1 MGRNISRRDR
11 VSLAR
16 NVLKDVCIRENVL
29 NGLGKCIQKELA
41 DMCSR
46 KKPSLL
52 RQCEPGKK
60 NLCVALLLY
69 HHTHAERLQQFNWD
83 LLRAELEERAPVLHK
98 LLNMC
103 VDVKR
108 KKRPY
113 RSTYRTSNAA
123 ALGICAATLLRHK
136 NQHMN
141 ALQHIISLILH
152 RGHAG
157 KQVNIGYWCL
167 SLFYFAYFLC
177 RFIADYRGFCYAYL
191 TNKQTHF

>member
-1 MGRNISRRDR
+1 MPVNRCNFNKVVEKKEKGAPSVIWKKMGRHISRMDR

-16 NVLKDVCIRENVL
+16 NVLKDVFIRENVL
-29 NGLGKCIQKELA
+29 NSLCKCIQKELA

-52 RQCEPGKK
+52 RQCQPGKK

-83 LLRAELEERAPVLHK
+83 LLRAELEERAPVLDK
-98 LLNMC
+98 LLSMC

-113 RSTYRTSNAA
+113 KSTF
-123 ALGICAATLLRHK
+123 IEPVMLLHW
-136 NQHMN
+136 
-141 ALQHIISLILH
+141 AYVLQPFFVTKISI
-152 RGHAG
+152 
-157 KQVNIGYWCL
+157 
-167 SLFYFAYFLC
+167 
-177 RFIADYRGFCYAYL
+177 
-191 TNKQTHF
+191 